1 MASLPP
7 RPQPPGPESW
17 TFKEELAAP
26 VEGAAWK
33 PVGEPWLKDRISRCF
48 FGPIKREPYYRDELM
63 DDVDYYPDGYLAKL
77 QRDGVNG
84 LWITVEFH
92 EIAETRFFARDP
104 NAEKRIGKLRRTVE
118 KCARYGIKV
127 WIFVLEPKW
136 LKEDHPFRRAN
147 PGMFV
152 RRGYH
157 FAMCPE
163 LPEVREYLSSA
174 AYDIFSR
181 VPGLGGIIGI
191 THGEDITSCF
201 SYGGEGC
208 PRCSKLPR
216 WRLHNGIVSSLAKGA
231 RRAEPAA
238 RVISWFYQP
247 EATTVRPQ
255 WVYDCA
261 GHLPDG
267 VTLMYNFESGVLT
280 KQCDRWRVGG
290 DYWLSK
296 PGPGAPFAKFSGI
309 VRETGGRLAAKIQ
322 MACSHEDATVP
333 YVPVPGLLY
342 RKFKAMK
349 ECGVES
355 SLLSWY
361 FGNYPCV
368 MSKAAGRLAYEDFS
382 DGEEAFLLR
391 LAAEDWG
398 EHAPAVATCWK
409 AMSEAYAHYPLSNY
423 MQYYGPYHSGVVW
436 ALRPHVEMR
445 PLEPTW
451 MPHFEPAGDTVGE
464 CLRDFTLDEAL
475 RLATAAAA
483 MPEPSFPA
491 TNRAQRLDLGV
502 MKAVRLQFASARNI
516 FDFYRTRSEALY
528 LSRVL
533 NRPADARRQV
543 RRMRSLVA
551 DEARISREM
560 IPLCKEDSR
569 LGFHSEAEAHQ
580 FFPERLEW
588 RLDALERAESD
599 LADIDRVLAEGGV
612 YPESEHEK
620 NAPRLHLDDD
630 ERSAGA
636 GGFGVRVYRLDTGA
650 LHVEGTVS
658 ATNGAVN
665 LAFYDAAGAAFPLTY
680 RVTRSGGLGSPVW
693 NGEPRAAEPAAA
705 KVDASADGVWS
716 FTLVVPSEIWGRTDR
731 LRPEWMFCHSDARA
745 ALWPATDGKALRRL
759 WHPLDPRRFGRI
771 LYAPPPDRQSARP
784 FLPAPRTTGTNTW
797 YGARM
802 AEKRA
807 EIAASGG
814 AFDLVFVGDSITH
827 FWEPCAWFRPDGA
840 AEASVLKKK
849 YSILNLGFAGD
860 GTEHVLWRLQNG
872 QTDGYK
878 AKCMMLMI
886 GTNNKDGPVEDV
898 ARGVGAI
905 IDLWKE
911 KHPESTVVLVSVLPR
926 DVCPGDPMRRRME
939 RLNALTERYVD
950 GKRVWRIDLNDRF
963 LTGDGFLKLDLFC
976 RDRVHLSP
984 AGYRVWREALEP
996 VFDSLAGDTR
1006 PYEFIDAGRT
1016 EDEIDPQIG
1025 FESGEA
1031 WRAEPAGKAFAE
1043 ASSERM
1049 LFGKKTLKV
1058 TFSGT
1063 DEVRIRPPAPL
1074 PLPADH
1080 DWFAAW
1086 IRNDTAFAP
1095 GGAEHKNAPE
1105 VSLVFRGGDGRERR
1119 LPLRNYY
1126 GRSMLDWPEWW
1137 YAVRRFSSAEKKF
1150 LDKSGVTFD
1159 GFALTACSNAAPCA
1173 LHIDNIAFFVR
1184 DENSPLAVP
1193 EVPAVPIP
1201 VRPEGARPASAAPGS
1216 SNTVES
1222 AEGVTRFR
1230 YSGPDGKLEYVWRGS
1245 PETLTASWNGGCAFR
1260 PWAGGGVAD
1269 AAAPC
1274 SYDVSISGKT
1284 LIVEVRS
1291 PAGVKSV
1298 SMGHA
1303 DGAKTLSRTFVPAM
1317 GDGYWW
1323 DNNRSQVTALD
1334 TGNGKLFLL
1343 AFPDWYV
1350 SAASAVEGV
1359 KRADGGFD
1367 RVCVYRAKTDGTYN
1381 PVSER
1386 VYITVSPE
1394 FVETLPVVANPP
1406 SPWKHVT
1413 GRMAWCRYCAGP
1425 NRAEDRRFLAW
1436 LHRHGIRELVINEH
1450 ECCMR
1455 DDGESFTFRD
1465 KSAPRKGGDDAW
1477 RAYAEYVIGTLG
1489 YRYGPYNNFTDLAP
1503 VNANWSI
1510 DHVSRKSPEPDVP
1523 DAGGL
1528 VPAWTRCYAPKA
1540 AFAYASC
1547 ARYAPLLKRKYGFNT
1562 AYCDVHT
1569 AILPWE
1575 YVDCD
1580 ARVPGG
1586 GMFQPFYRAY
1596 AAILLEQK
1604 KAWEGPVYSEGNSH
1618 FFYAGLADGNY
1629 GQLGIRTDKDPWIV
1643 DFDLRRLHPL
1653 QSDFGVGNLA
1663 MFQPGLT
1670 RDSASEKLLPAV
1682 DRFLA
1687 ATLAFGHSP
1696 FLVLDMMKARRC
1708 DTGGGYPSAGN
1719 AATPEIGLPYA
1730 LRSYFM
1736 VQPAAALYSRAAA
1749 AEILYLLDDGS
1760 WQGVSGAVLSG
1771 ERELQRI
1778 AVRYDDGTCV
1788 VANGHL
1794 TKRALGRVFGRDVDL
1809 PPCGYQVWNDAHGL
1823 EIEASDRTGAR
1834 TDYSASEDAVYLDTR
1849 SASEPVAFARARGK
1863 GIAVCRREGGGW
1875 EIIPVRGNVS
1885 FRVPGSAVRA
1895 YGESCEDLGSAAM
1908 TRDRD
1913 GFVRITPVPG
1923 AFSYLVEE
1931 EKRKE

>member
-33 PVGEPWLKDRISRCF
+33 PVGEPWLKERISRCF

-157 FAMCPE
+157 FAMCSE

-216 WRLHNGIVSSLAKGA
+216 WRLHNGIVSSLAEGA
-231 RRAEPAA
+231 RRADPAA

-261 GHLPDG
+261 GHLPEG

-280 KQCDRWRVGG
+280 KQCDRWRMGG

-382 DGEEAFLLR
+382 DGEDAFLLR

-398 EHAPAVATCWK
+398 EHAPAVAACWK

-475 RLATAAAA
+475 SLAGAAV
-483 MPEPSFPA
+483 MPEPAFPA

-516 FDFYRTRSEALY
+516 FDFYRARSEAVY

-588 RLDALERAESD
+588 RLDALARAESD
-599 LADIDRVLAEGGV
+599 LADIDRILAEGGV
-612 YPESEHEK
+612 YPESDREK
-620 NAPRLHLDDD
+620 NAQRLYLNDD
-630 ERSAGA
+630 EWSVGA
-636 GGFGVRVYRLDTGA
+636 DGFGVRVYRLDTGA
-650 LHVEGTVS
+650 LHVEGVVS
-658 ATNGAVN
+658 AANDAVN
-665 LAFYDAAGAAFPLTY
+665 LAFYDAAGAAFAMTY
-680 RVTRSGGLGSPVW
+680 RVERSGALTSPVW

-705 KVDASADGVWS
+705 KVDRRKDGSWS

-745 ALWPATDGKALRRL
+745 ALWPAKAKEPARRL
-759 WHPLDPRRFGRI
+759 WHPLDPRQFGRI
-771 LYAPPPDRQSARP
+771 VYAAPPDRETAKA
-784 FLPAPRTTGTNTW
+784 FLPFPRSAGTNTW

-802 AEKRA
+802 AEKKD

-827 FWEPCAWFRPDGA
+827 FWEPCAWFRPDGS
-840 AEASVLKKK
+840 AETAELKKK

-872 QTDGYK
+872 QADGYK

-886 GTNNKDGPVEDV
+886 GTNNKSGSVEDV

-926 DVCPGDPMRRRME
+926 DVCPNDPMRRRME
-939 RLNALTERYVD
+939 RLNVLTERYVD
-950 GKRVWRIDLNDRF
+950 GRSVWRIDLNDRF

-984 AGYRVWREALEP
+984 AGYRVWREALEG

-1006 PYEFIDAGRT
+1006 PYEFIDAKRT
-1016 EDEIDPQIG
+1016 EDEIEPTVD
-1025 FESGEA
+1025 FESDEK
-1031 WRAEPAGKAFAE
+1031 WKVESPGKAEAE
-1043 ASSERM
+1043 VSSEKK
-1049 LFGKKTLKV
+1049 LFGGKTLKV
-1058 TFSGT
+1058 TFEASPLI
-1063 DEVRIRPPAPL
+1063 RIRPEKPIAL
-1074 PLPADH
+1074 PGAH
-1080 DWFAAW
+1080 GWFASW
-1086 IRNDTAFAP
+1086 IRNDPAIGYTGKGRRLAPSISLAFRD
-1095 GGAEHKNAPE
+1095 GE
-1105 VSLVFRGGDGRERR
+1105 GRERL

-1126 GRSMLDWPEWW
+1126 GNSKLDWPDWW
-1137 YAVRRFSSAEKKF
+1137 YAVRRFSSEERKF
-1150 LDKSGVTFD
+1150 LDGDGVEFD
-1159 GFALTACSNAAPCA
+1159 GFALTAASNAAPCT
-1173 LHIDNIAFFVR
+1173 IYFDNIAFFSH
-1184 DENSPLAVP
+1184 DDKTPLAVP
-1193 EVPAVPIP
+1193 KVPEVPIP
-1201 VRPEGARPASAAPGS
+1201 TRPEGALPSSGAAGS
-1216 SNTVES
+1216 SNETVR
-1222 AEGVTRFR
+1222 AGAVAKLR
-1230 YSGPDGKLEYVWRGS
+1230 YYGRDGELEYEWRGS
-1245 PETLTASWNGGCAFR
+1245 PDSLTASWNGGPKFR
-1260 PWAGGGVAD
+1260 PFANGGV
-1269 AAAPC
+1269 PGFGG
-1274 SYDVSISGKT
+1274 SYSVSISGKT
-1284 LIVEVRS
+1284 LILDIFAPQGTS
-1291 PAGVKSV
+1291 AV
-1298 SMGHA
+1298 SMGHVE
-1303 DGAKTLSRTFVPAM
+1303 GAKELSRTLVPAM

-1323 DNNRSQVTALD
+1323 DNNRSRVSAVD
-1334 TGNGKLFLL
+1334 TGREKLFVL
-1343 AFPDWYV
+1343 AFPDWYA
-1350 SAASAVEGV
+1350 SQASAVEGR
-1359 KRADGGFD
+1359 KQPDGTFD

-1381 PVSER
+1381 PVFER

-1394 FVETLPVVANPP
+1394 FLETLPVVANPP

-1413 GRMAWCRYCAGP
+1413 GRKAWCRYCAGP
-1425 NRAEDRRFLAW
+1425 NRKKDKDFLAW

-1455 DDGESFTFRD
+1455 DDGESFTFRE

-1477 RAYAEYVIGTLG
+1477 RDYADYVINKLG
-1489 YRYGPYNNFTDLAP
+1489 YLYGPYNNFTDLSP

-1510 DHVSRKSPEPDVP
+1510 DHVSRKSPSPDVP

-1528 VPAWTRCYAPKA
+1528 IPAWTRCYAPKA

-1547 ARYAPLLKRKYGFNT
+1547 ARYAPILKKKFGFNT

-1580 ARVPGG
+1580 ARVPDGG
-1586 GMFQPFYRAY
+1586 KFQPFYRAY

-1604 KAWEGPVYSEGNSH
+1604 KAWQGPVYSEGNSH

-1629 GQLGIRTDKDPWIV
+1629 GQLGIQCDKDPWIV

-1653 QSDFGVGNLA
+1653 QSDFGVGNPS
-1663 MFQPGLT
+1663 MFMPGLPSK
-1670 RDSASEKLLPAV
+1670 SASPELEEAI

-1687 ATLAFGHSP
+1687 ATLAFGHTP
-1696 FLVLDMMKARRC
+1696 FLVLDMMMERRC
-1708 DTGGGYPSAGN
+1708 DTGSGYPAAGN
-1719 AATPEIGLPYA
+1719 VPTPEIGLPYA

-1736 VQPAAALYSRAAA
+1736 VQPAAALYSQSEAKD
-1749 AEILYLLDDGS
+1749 ILYYFDDGS
-1760 WQGVSGAVLSG
+1760 WRGVSAAVMSG
-1771 ERELQRI
+1771 DRELQRI
-1778 AVRYDDGTCV
+1778 AVSYADGTCV
-1788 VANGHL
+1788 VANGHR
-1794 TKRALGRVFGRDVDL
+1794 TKRIVGTVFGRKVDL
-1809 PPCGYQVWNDAHGL
+1809 PPCGYLVWNDAGAL
-1823 EIEASDRTGAR
+1823 AIEASDRHGSR
-1834 TDYSASEDAVYLDTR
+1834 CDYSASGDAIYLDTR
-1849 SASEPVAFARARGK
+1849 KSSSPVEFDRARGE
-1863 GIAVCRREGGGW
+1863 GLAVCRREGDGW
-1875 EIIPVRGNVS
+1875 ELIPVWGKVA
-1885 FRVPGSAVRA
+1885 FRIEGDKAVA
-1895 YGESCEDLGSAAM
+1895 LGEDRSDLGE
-1908 TRDRD
+1908 TPIIRDEE
-1913 GFVRITPVPG
+1913 GFTTVVPVPG
-1923 AFSYLVEE
+1923 AFSYLI
-1931 EKRKE
+1931 KADNLN